1 MFINQRPNW
10 NKIVTTTFAKCSQ
23 GNVYH
28 KLNLNKIG
36 LDISYFNRLRLSYNN
51 LPIDKD
57 YPIKQMVPTRFRRY
71 VNFDVDVRNKD
82 LFRFNKKSNDSFHQD
97 VEDFRKTPR
106 LFSPMENEVIDPY
119 FYHLMTQ
126 IVGLTLHSNPNI
138 LKVNVSIHQVR
149 LLSYPNLESDNAPEG
164 IHRDGADYIVS
175 ALIMNKY
182 NIKEGVSSIYDP
194 NKKFIYSTNL
204 EEGEFIFQEDRHLWH
219 DITPIKSDNNYIG
232 YRDILGFDLKIIE

>member
-1 MFINQRPNW
+1 MYLNQKPNW
-10 NKIVTTTFAKCSQ
+10 NKIINIGLNKCHN
-23 GNVYH
+23 GNIYH
-28 KLNLNKIG
+28 KLNLNNIG
-36 LDISYFNRLRLSYNN
+36 LDISNFNPLRLSYNN
-51 LPIDKD
+51 LPIDNY
-57 YPIKQMVPTRFRRY
+57 YPIKQNVPTRFRRY

-82 LFRFNKKSNDSFHQD
+82 LFLFNQNTNHTFHQE

-106 LFSPMENEVIDPY
+106 VFYPIEAEILDEY
-119 FYHLMTQ
+119 FYRLMTQ
-126 IVGLTLHSNPNI
+126 IVGLTLYSNPNI
-138 LKVNVSIHQVR
+138 LKLNVSIHQVR

-194 NKKFIYSTNL
+194 TKKKMYSTGL
-204 EEGEFIFQEDRHLWH
+204 GEGEFIFQEDRKLWH
-219 DITPIKSDNNYIG
+219 DITPIKANTNYIG